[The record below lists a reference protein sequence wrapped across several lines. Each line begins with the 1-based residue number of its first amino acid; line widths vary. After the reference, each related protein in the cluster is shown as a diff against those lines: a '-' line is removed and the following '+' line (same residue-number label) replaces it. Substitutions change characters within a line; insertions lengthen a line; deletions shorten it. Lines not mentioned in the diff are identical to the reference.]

1 MTQPKFAVAKEPL
14 IRKMDTFMRG
24 NKRKVTLD
32 MDKDA
37 FLKRGLIESG
47 EPSTFTRKQIQNGI
61 VKCVKNV
68 QSGNGHGPAGRVAL
82 PTGSSKAA
90 ALRILQAKHQPRT
103 GEPESL
109 LLACL
114 AKYRKHLRTQA
125 KAVALEA
132 SVNAGTA
139 WVAQDVVDDDGNLRI
154 YVDQMSAIKAWARSQ
169 DADWWK
175 DADTKATLLAKG
187 AEMVSLL

>member
-47 EPSTFTRKQIQNGI
+47 EPSTFTRKQIQNGL

-68 QSGNGHGPAGRVAL
+68 QSGNGHWPAVRVAL

-90 ALRILQAKHQPRT
+90 ALRILQAKHQPKT

-114 AKYRKHLRTQA
+114 AKYR
-125 KAVALEA
+125 
-132 SVNAGTA
+132 
-139 WVAQDVVDDDGNLRI
+139 
-154 YVDQMSAIKAWARSQ
+154 
-169 DADWWK
+169 
-175 DADTKATLLAKG
+175 
-187 AEMVSLL
+187 

>member
-1 MTQPKFAVAKEPL
+1 MTQAKYAVAKRPL
-14 IRKMDTFMRG
+14 IDAMDTFMRG
-24 NKRKVTLD
+24 NKQKVTLD

-37 FLKRGLIESG
+37 FLKQGLIESG
-47 EPSTFTRKQIQNGI
+47 EPSTFTRKQIQNGL

-68 QSGNGHGPAGRVAL
+68 QSGNGHGPVGRVSL

-90 ALRILQAKHQPRT
+90 ALRILQAKHPRKT

-114 AKYRKHLRTQA
+114 AKYRKHQRKA
-125 KAVALEA
+125 AEAVALEA

-139 WVAQDVVDDDGNLRI
+139 WVAEDVVDADGNPRI

-175 DADTKATLLAKG
+175 DADTKA
-187 AEMVSLL
+187 